1 MSCWKRETRGVG
13 KGVGLRTRELHKH
26 WLAFELELLSKT
38 GPDFHERERER
49 ENETEKE

>member
-1 MSCWKRETRGVG
+1 M
-13 KGVGLRTRELHKH
+13 RTRELHKH

-38 GPDFHERERER
+38 GPDFYER